1 MRLKHDYHEM
11 VQQWKEVCALP
22 MADADKALECE
33 KIFKAFIG
41 QLARFA
47 ARSRNPTDIFYA
59 YMLGLETLVRPNF
72 ALDLLGQVAIC
83 PAHKATLEWLLTN
96 NIRRL

>member
-22 MADADKALECE
+22 MADSDKALECE
-33 KIFKAFIG
+33 KIFQVFIG
-41 QLARFA
+41 RIAMFA
-47 ARSRNPTDIFYA
+47 ASSRSPTDVFYA
-59 YMLGLETLVRPNF
+59 YMLGLENLVRPNF
-72 ALDLLGQVAIC
+72 ALDLLGQIAVC
-83 PAHKATLEWLLTN
+83 PAHQAVWEWLLTN